1 MYQYRID
8 FLKDSKGMNMGLV
21 HVRPCLPAFLPACMS
36 ILLYIHINVSI
47 LFKCHFWVILYLY
60 RRAIRLVPL

>member
-21 HVRPCLPAFLPACMS
+21 HVLPACMYVYLTLYTYQRKYIIQMS
-36 ILLYIHINVSI
+36 LLGD
-47 LFKCHFWVILYLY
+47 
-60 RRAIRLVPL
+60 PLSL